1 MLESIC
7 DVRAVPGETVCGSL
21 DFEGMK
27 LPCVIGQGK
36 TDGPALLL
44 LGMQH
49 ATEFSGPAAVDR
61 VLGILDLTQLKGT
74 LVSIPFVNPIQVGYD
89 RDQHKAAHRKPE
101 TNLNRQWP
109 GEAGSENR
117 FSRLAAFVWENVV
130 TKCDALIDFHCCRSV
145 DPRFAAA
152 SDGHAPS
159 EKLACAVGLEA
170 VDLQTADSYAA
181 GMLFIEAARELDLPA
196 LLVESH
202 PGGFQTRDAVEACSG
217 VIMNALVHL
226 GMLESWAPPERS
238 RARPGRPAVFR
249 RTVKGEALRN
259 SHAGY
264 LAPRRWPGDR
274 VREGETVA
282 VVRSLESFEVLEEL
296 VSPLDGGLGC
306 VGDPGGGGLVT
317 GGVAAAAVKPV
328 N

>member
-1 MLESIC
+1 MIESIC
-7 DVRAVPGETVCGSL
+7 DVKAVPGETVYGSL
-21 DFEGMK
+21 EFEGMK
-27 LPCVIGQGK
+27 LPCVISQG
-36 TDGPALLL
+36 TSDGPALLL

-49 ATEFSGPAAVDR
+49 ATEFSGPGAIDR
-61 VLGILDLTQLKGT
+61 ALGMLDLTQLEGT

-89 RDQHKAAHRKPE
+89 REQHSAAHRNPE

-109 GEAGSENR
+109 GDAASENQ

-130 TKCDALIDFHCCRSV
+130 TRCEAVIDFHCCRKV

-152 SDGHAPS
+152 SDGHGPS
-159 EKLACAVGLEA
+159 EQLACAVGLEA

-181 GMLFIEAARELDLPA
+181 GMLFIEAAQKLDLPA

-202 PGGFQTRDAVEACSG
+202 PGEFQTVEAVDACFG

-226 GMLESWAPPERS
+226 GMLAEWTPPQRS
-238 RARPGRPAVFR
+238 RPGRPAVFR
-249 RTVKGEALRN
+249 RTVKGETLRN
-259 SHAGY
+259 KHAGY

-274 VREGETVA
+274 VSEGETVA
-282 VVRSLESFEVLEEL
+282 VIRSLESFEVLEEL

-306 VGDPGGGGLVT
+306 VGDPGSGGLVAE
-317 GGVAAAAVKPV
+317 GVSAAAVKAV
-328 N
+328 D